1 VAPPADRFFC
11 FRPDTPNFCTEK
23 AMEKSD
29 NVSNSLYGMCLTGDF
44 VTQSAS
50 SHENETPRH
59 CLEAK
64 FVPYVLECTGP
75 RVG

>member
-1 VAPPADRFFC
+1 
-11 FRPDTPNFCTEK
+11 
-23 AMEKSD
+23 MEKSD